1 MEEGDHMIGL
11 IVVFL
16 PLLFS
21 LMILLSSWSDEAI
34 VAKRITR
41 ATTISLVFTIVLVA
55 GRVLNLLPEVV
66 DAGPIIQIHSYFFD
80 PVFLFEEK
88 ALIFLGLSA
97 FLYWIIARFSRVYLH
112 REEGFKRFFR
122 VLFLSNFGLNLLV
135 TAGNFEILFA
145 GWEIVGLTS
154 FLLISFY
161 RDRATPIWNAFRI
174 YCVYR
179 ICDIGILFGAYL
191 ENHVFGKDHNFLN
204 FDPNIVI
211 EMMQQYP
218 NATVFLGLAILLSA
232 LGKSAQFPFSFWLPR
247 ALEGPTPSTAVFYG
261 ALSIHAGL
269 FLMLRTQPLWMPI
282 FSVRVVVF
290 VFGFISLVVGTL
302 SGRAQANIKGQIG
315 YACVAQVG
323 IMFMEVSLGWNTFVL
338 IHMTSHAIL
347 RAYQFLTS
355 PSVVTHFI
363 KHPVKESGSAFF
375 GFPNFPWI
383 RRLSIGEFF
392 IEEFWENTL
401 GKILRLIGRSWLL
414 LLVLACVL
422 LGFAQWISPHD
433 YLFKIMVLSLV
444 FSLRAF
450 GSKISSH
457 SMSYTIASII
467 VTILAGS
474 VYFHSWTVLAVCA
487 LGIVPGVI
495 LWLRGGNTWKFL
507 GWLCLAGFPISP
519 FFIGEDLLIHNMSEE
534 GLIPL
539 LLFFIVFILNG
550 IVMARTFVQE
560 TWLKT
565 ARPFD

>member
-1 MEEGDHMIGL
+1 MIGL

-21 LMILLSSWSDEAI
+21 LLVLVSSWSDEET
-34 VAKRITR
+34 VAKRVIYSSTLGLI
-41 ATTISLVFTIVLVA
+41 ATLVLIV
-55 GRVLNLLPEVV
+55 GRIFNLLPEVV
-66 DAGPIIQIHSYFFD
+66 ELGPILQIHDYSFD

-88 ALIFLGLSA
+88 ALVLIGLSS
-97 FLYWIIARFSRVYLH
+97 FLYWIIVRFSRVYLH

-122 VLFLSNFGLNLLV
+122 TLFLSQFGLNLLA
-135 TAGNFEILFA
+135 TAGNFDIFFA

-179 ICDIGILFGAYL
+179 ICDIGILFGSYL
-191 ENHVFGKDHNFLN
+191 ENHVFGKGHHFLS
-204 FDPNIVI
+204 FDPNVVI
-211 EMMQQYP
+211 EMMHHYP
-218 NATVFLGLAILLSA
+218 YATIFMGLAILLSA

-282 FSVRVVVF
+282 VPVRVVVF
-290 VFGFISLVVGTL
+290 LFGFISLVVATL

-315 YACVAQVG
+315 YASIAQVG
-323 IMFMEVSLGWNTFVL
+323 IMFMEVALGWNDFVL

-392 IEEFWENTL
+392 IEEFWENTIA
-401 GKILRLIGRSWLL
+401 KSFRVIGSSWLL
-414 LLVLACVL
+414 LGTLAGVLLVLAQVN
-422 LGFAQWISPHD
+422 APEH
-433 YLFKIMVLSLV
+433 YLFKIMILSLV
-444 FSLRAF
+444 FSLRA
-450 GSKISSH
+450 
-457 SMSYTIASII
+457 IASKASNTSMLYAIASMLI
-467 VTILAGS
+467 TIMAGS
-474 VYFHSWTVLAVCA
+474 VYFHSWTVLAVCSF
-487 LGIVPGVI
+487 GIVPGVI
-495 LWLRGGNTWKFL
+495 FWLTGNELWKFL

>member
-1 MEEGDHMIGL
+1 MEEGDRMIGL
-11 IVVFL
+11 IVIFL

-21 LMILLSSWSDEAI
+21 LLILLSYWSDEDT
-34 VAKRITR
+34 VAKRAIHASTVGLI
-41 ATTISLVFTIVLVA
+41 ATLVLIV
-55 GRVLNLLPEVV
+55 GRIFNLLPKVVEVGSV
-66 DAGPIIQIHSYFFD
+66 VQIHDYSFD

-88 ALIFLGLSA
+88 ALVLLGLSA
-97 FLYWIIARFSRVYLH
+97 FLYWVIARFSRVYLH
-112 REEGFKRFFR
+112 REAGFKRFFR
-122 VLFLSNFGLNLLV
+122 TLFLSNFGLNLLA
-135 TAGNFEILFA
+135 TAGNFDIFFA

-191 ENHVFGKDHNFLN
+191 ENHVFGKGHHFLS
-204 FDPNIVI
+204 FDPNVVI
-211 EMMQQYP
+211 QMMHQYP
-218 NATVFLGLAILLSA
+218 YATVFMGLAILLSA

-261 ALSIHAGL
+261 ALSIHAGV

-282 FSVRVVVF
+282 VAVRVVVF
-290 VFGFISLVVGTL
+290 VFGFISLVVATL

-315 YACVAQVG
+315 YASIAQVG
-323 IMFMEVSLGWNTFVL
+323 IMFMEVALGWNDFVL

-363 KHPVKESGSAFF
+363 RHPVKDAGSSFF
-375 GFPNFPWI
+375 GFSKLPWV
-383 RRLSIGEFF
+383 RRLSVGEFF

-401 GKILRLIGRSWLL
+401 AKSLRVIGSSWLIL
-414 LLVLACVL
+414 AVLAGVLLVLAQMN
-422 LGFAQWISPHD
+422 APEH
-433 YLFKIMVLSLV
+433 YLFKLMITSLVLSL
-444 FSLRAF
+444 RAVATEE
-450 GSKISSH
+450 SNSSMIYTVIS
-457 SMSYTIASII
+457 AV
-467 VTILAGS
+467 VTIMAGS
-474 VYFHSWTVLAVCA
+474 VYFHNSSVLMVCA
-487 LGIVPGVI
+487 LGIVPGII
-495 LWLRGGNTWKFL
+495 LWMNRNATLKFL

-534 GLIPL
+534 GIVPL

-550 IVMARTFVQE
+550 IVMARSYVQA